1 MAPPQLTCSYFP
13 FLPLLGVMG
22 TLQVFMFT
30 SFTFHMLW
38 ITPLIDLGDLYLYP
52 PRALSHFLKFLYFSF
67 LKLLLSS
74 LPIL

>member
-1 MAPPQLTCSYFP
+1 MVLIFP
-13 FLPLLGVMG
+13 FSLCWGSWALSKS
-22 TLQVFMFT
+22 FMFN

-52 PRALSHFLKFLYFSF
+52 PRALSHFLKFFYFSF
-67 LKLLLSS
+67 LKLLSSS